1 MTQDL
6 TLVPYG
12 VFCIEHN
19 KLLRTGVC
27 QRALLDEQA
36 HDGEE
41 AVEGQFDFGERV
53 DERTVS
59 QRRYD
64 AYPAVGEQLSA
75 IVDLAKA
82 VKAAGVDVP
91 ASVDDWLT
99 TVDAV
104 KAAHPK
110 DTE

>member
-41 AVEGQFDFGERV
+41 AKEGQYEFGARV
-53 DERTVS
+53 DERS
-59 QRRYD
+59 AQMRRHD

-75 IVDLAKA
+75 LVDLAKA
-82 VKAAGVDVP
+82 VKASGVDVP
-91 ASVDDWLT
+91 ASVDDWLA